1 MPQGECNELHRRLR
15 HWIGCVL
22 SDGFPLAEVRSGH
35 AIDPP
40 RPCGAAGRGAAK
52 RVLVADLCEPEKE
65 IIPTLEELGIGLVPY
80 SPLGEGFP
88 HRQDRREHDL
98 RRVPTRATGYRASLR
113 KRARQNQALVE
124 LLRSVGG
131 RRGVTPAQTR
141 SPGRSPGSRG
151 SCRCLARGS
160 STASMR
166 IWGRPP
172 SRSPPAIST
181 KSIALRRRSRFG
193 RRLSRRDLEAVR
205 SLGRSPVRQG
215 AHSGFSSPRSASRWR
230 RVKNGSSRAR
240 PSAAYSAVS
249 ARRFR
254 GGTAQRA
261 SIRKFQQE
269 Y

>member
-1 MPQGECNELHRRLR
+1 MPQGECNELHPRLR
-15 HWIGCVL
+15 H
-22 SDGFPLAEVRSGH
+22 SDWLCPFRRFPVGGSPKRARNRSAAPMRCSRSRRCKASTRCGPLRAGERNH
-35 AIDPP
+35 PNLGGARD
-40 RPCGAAGRGAAK
+40 RPCSLQSAR
-52 RVLVADLCEPEKE
+52 
-65 IIPTLEELGIGLVPY
+65 
-80 SPLGEGFP
+80 EGFP

-181 KSIALRRRSRFG
+181 KSIALRRRSRFR